1 MNKPEIKMT
10 RSGLY
15 LLKNSSKTTLLLL
28 LWFCVGPRTVLI
40 CDREIHPFLQALV
53 TSIFILGKKTPNWLR
68 PVNRVEERG
77 GERKRWLRGGGQ
89 RASALLWWRGMCGR
103 VSEICD
109 KKIHFLINVLEYTIS
124 VGLSFLLHPRP

>member
-40 CDREIHPFLQALV
+40 CDREIPF
-53 TSIFILGKKTPNWLR
+53 TSTGHLYIYTRKKTPNWLR

-109 KKIHFLINVLEYTIS
+109 KKITFLINILEYTIS